1 MSAAASAK
9 NRNVLTADV
18 RSSRFQPLLK
28 LEVWCHCVIK
38 VLPGS
43 KEQKQKPFGIFPFP
57 FNFLLLEN
65 LYPGNVQA

>member
-18 RSSRFQPLLK
+18 GSSCFQPLLK
-28 LEVWCHCVIK
+28 LEVWCLCLIK

-57 FNFLLLEN
+57 FNFPQLEN
-65 LYPGNVQA
+65 MYPGNVQA